1 MSPFRLAFKN
11 LWHLNAQIATCFAC
25 KNQCKNEVLTRFALS
40 LTAHPR
46 HVSSSAVEDA
56 LRGQS
61 DRFRKFSW
69 PILILSAVLTMGLV
83 ADLAFVDTPVF
94 HTDLADFAPDSESAD
109 AHERISEHFSN
120 ETRPMFVHVTRDDG
134 GNVLDM
140 ASLNLMDSHL
150 DIVQNESEMMQDVV
164 KDWITAPSILQL
176 ALDEEADEVQLSEV
190 ESWEEML
197 NLVIDVNESDCP
209 GDISKQREVAQF
221 ILDGMLHKDF
231 EGSDICLWI
240 QTNSEEG
247 SATVSASSTLWIL
260 EIDPDLPSEERKD
273 KQDQLRDIFQ
283 KLSADSDLNYG
294 VASLDLIS
302 HDIDEGTFD
311 NLATL
316 IFLAVIVVVLLLA
329 ISFRSVKGVVFPLVG
344 LSSALIW
351 TYGILNLF
359 GTRFTA
365 LEVAVAPL
373 VLGLG
378 IDYSIHL
385 QRRYNSFKKD
395 VSDSAESW
403 LASCG
408 KLSTPLGL
416 AVITT
421 VAAFLANIISPL
433 PPLET
438 FGIALAVGVLSAF
451 INATVVVG
459 ALHVVLD
466 SSKDKLPAEPIRMP
480 RLSKKIVDLQRSQQ
494 ALVLIVALIISG
506 LSIIGAM
513 GLETEFDLTDFL
525 DDEMEIM
532 EVREDLDTSYE
543 SAGWK
548 VVYVLME
555 PVGTQDEIDDDFK
568 LLNEMRGLHFDLAN
582 NHDVVGG
589 GGVDSSPSYEGPY
602 KVLYDAVDN
611 DVLFGERYGL
621 VITNG
626 DLRRGIASQFDLGA
640 AFANLSE
647 NTSVA
652 DPYAGDLWAD
662 RVENTV
668 HLEGDKIKH
677 IRIEVRVDASTS
689 SETSRVVQW
698 FEDELGEEEDSG
710 KMRSE
715 LSGVANVYVTGDL
728 VALQNVLDGLNSSQL
743 SSTAISFIVSFVVL
757 LLLTRRPVP
766 AIVVLTPVVL
776 ATLWVVGS
784 MVVLSLKWNVLTV
797 MVTALSLG
805 IGIDYVIHMWRRFE
819 SEREKRDDVWEA
831 LEETISTT
839 GVALVLSAGTTGL
852 GFLVLLFSPMPV
864 VQQFGLVTALTVT
877 YSLILSIVV
886 LPVLLL
892 MSENNSPGGE

>member
-1 MSPFRLAFKN
+1 MSLPA
-11 LWHLNAQIATCFAC
+11 I
-25 KNQCKNEVLTRFALS
+25 
-40 LTAHPR
+40 
-46 HVSSSAVEDA
+46 EDG

-69 PILILSAVLTMGLV
+69 PILIVSAAMTIGLV
-83 ADLAFVDTPVF
+83 ADLAFVDTPSF
-94 HTDLADFAPDSESAD
+94 HTDLSDFAPDSESAD
-109 AHERISEHFSN
+109 AHDRISEHFSN
-120 ETRPMFVHVTRDDG
+120 ETRPLFVHVTRDDG

-140 ASLNLMDSHL
+140 DSLNLMNSHL
-150 DIVQNESEMMQDVV
+150 SKVENESKSMQDIVVN
-164 KDWITAPSILQL
+164 WITAPSILQL
-176 ALDEEADEVQLSEV
+176 ALDEEANGTELSSV
-190 ESWEEML
+190 DSWEDML
-197 NLVIDVNESDCP
+197 DLVIDVNESDCP
-209 GDISKQREVAQF
+209 GDVSKQREVAQF
-221 ILDGMLHKDF
+221 ILDGMLNEDF
-231 EGSDICLWI
+231 DGTEICLWI
-240 QTNSEEG
+240 ETDGQEG
-247 SATVSASSTLWIL
+247 SPVVSASSTLWIL
-260 EIDPDLPSEERKD
+260 EVDPNLSNSERKT
-273 KQDQLRDIFQ
+273 KQNQHREVFEEI
-283 KLSADSDLNYG
+283 SSDSDLNYG

-316 IFLAVIVVVLLLA
+316 ILLAVLVVVVLLA

-351 TYGILNLF
+351 TYGLLNLS
-359 GTRFTA
+359 GARFTA

-385 QRRYNSFKKD
+385 QRRYNSFK
-395 VSDSAESW
+395 VEVGDSAEAW

-438 FGIALAVGVLSAF
+438 FGIALAVGVISAF
-451 INATVVVG
+451 VNATIVVG
-459 ALHVVLD
+459 ALHVVID
-466 SSKDKLPAEPIRMP
+466 SANDKASAEPIRMP
-480 RLSKKIVDLQRSQQ
+480 RLSKKLVDLQRSQQ
-494 ALVLIVALIISG
+494 VLVLIVALIISG
-506 LSIIGAM
+506 VSIIGAM

-525 DDEMEIM
+525 DEEMEIM
-532 EVREDLDTSYE
+532 QVRDELDQSYE

-555 PVGTQDEIDDDFK
+555 PSKSSEEIDNDLI
-568 LLNEMRGLHFDLAN
+568 LLNEMRGLHNDLAN

-602 KVLYDAVDN
+602 KVLFDAVDN
-611 DVLFGERYGL
+611 DVLFGESYGL
-621 VITNG
+621 VITSG
-626 DLRRGIASQFDLGA
+626 DLRRGIAEEFDLGA
-640 AFANLSE
+640 AFVSLSQ
-647 NTSVA
+647 NNSIA
-652 DPYAGDLWAD
+652 DPYTGASWAERVKDTVDLD
-662 RVENTV
+662 
-668 HLEGDKIKH
+668 GDKIKH

-689 SETSRVVQW
+689 SDTSRVVQW
-698 FEDELGEEEDSG
+698 FEEELGTESESG
-710 KMRSE
+710 KLRSE

-757 LLLTRRPVP
+757 LVLTRRPVP

-839 GVALVLSAGTTGL
+839 GVALVLSAGTTSL

-877 YSLILSIVV
+877 YSLVLSIIV

-892 MSENNSPGGE
+892 MSEVNSTAGE

>member
-1 MSPFRLAFKN
+1 MTF
-11 LWHLNAQIATCFAC
+11 
-25 KNQCKNEVLTRFALS
+25 
-40 LTAHPR
+40 
-46 HVSSSAVEDA
+46 
-56 LRGQS
+56 
-61 DRFRKFSW
+61 
-69 PILILSAVLTMGLV
+69 GLV
-83 ADLAFVDTPVF
+83 ADLAFVDTPTF
-94 HTDLADFAPDSESAD
+94 HTDLSDFAPDSDSSE
-109 AHERISEHFSN
+109 AHDRISEHFSN
-120 ETRPMFVHVTRDDG
+120 ETRPLFVHVTRDDG

-140 ASLNLMDSHL
+140 NSLNLMDTHL
-150 DIVQNESEMMQDVV
+150 STVENHSKSMNDVV
-164 KDWITAPSILQL
+164 VNWITAPSILQL
-176 ALDEEADEVQLSEV
+176 ALDEEANKTKLSTV
-190 ESWEEML
+190 NSWEEML
-197 NLVIDVNESDCP
+197 DLVIDVNESDCP
-209 GDISKQREVAQF
+209 GDVSKQREVAQF
-221 ILDGMLHKDF
+221 ILDGMLNSDF
-231 EGSDICLWI
+231 DGTEICLWI
-240 QTNSEEG
+240 ETDGDEG
-247 SATVSASSTLWIL
+247 SPVVSASSTLWIL
-260 EIDPDLPSEERKD
+260 EVDPNLSNSERKI
-273 KQDQLRDIFQ
+273 KQDQLRQVFEE
-283 KLSADSDLNYG
+283 LSSNSDLNYG

-316 IFLAVIVVVLLLA
+316 ILLAVLVVVLLLA

-351 TYGILNLF
+351 TYGLLNLS
-359 GTRFTA
+359 GARFTA

-385 QRRYNSFKKD
+385 QRRYNSFKGEIG
-395 VSDSAESW
+395 DSAESW

-438 FGIALAVGVLSAF
+438 FGIALAVGVISAF
-451 INATVVVG
+451 VNATIVVG
-459 ALHVVLD
+459 ALHVVID
-466 SSKDKLPAEPIRMP
+466 SANDKTPAEPIRMP
-480 RLSKKIVDLQRSQQ
+480 RLSKKLVDLQRSQQ
-494 ALVLIVALIISG
+494 VSVLIVALIISG
-506 LSIIGAM
+506 VSIIGAM

-525 DDEMEIM
+525 DEEMEIM
-532 EVREDLDTSYE
+532 QVRDELDRSYE

-555 PVGTQDEIDDDFK
+555 PSKSSEEIDNDLI
-568 LLNEMRGLHFDLAN
+568 LLNEMRGLHNDLAN

-589 GGVDSSPSYEGPY
+589 GGVDSIPSYEGPY

-611 DVLFGERYGL
+611 DVMFGESFGL

-626 DLRRGIASQFDLGA
+626 DLRRGIAEQFDLGA
-640 AFANLSE
+640 AFVSLSQ

-652 DPYAGDLWAD
+652 DPYTGASWAD
-662 RVENTV
+662 RVRDTV
-668 HLEGDKIKH
+668 DLDGDKIKH

-689 SETSRVVQW
+689 SDTSRVVQW
-698 FEDELGEEEDSG
+698 FEEELGTESESG
-710 KMRSE
+710 KLRSE
-715 LSGVANVYVTGDL
+715 LSGVAKVYVTGDL

-819 SEREKRDDVWEA
+819 SERAKREDVWEA

-839 GVALVLSAGTTGL
+839 GVALVLSAGTTSL

-877 YSLILSIVV
+877 YSLVLSIIV

-892 MSENNSPGGE
+892 MSEVNSTTGE

>member
-1 MSPFRLAFKN
+1 MSLPAIEER
-11 LWHLNAQIATCFAC
+11 
-25 KNQCKNEVLTRFALS
+25 
-40 LTAHPR
+40 
-46 HVSSSAVEDA
+46 

-69 PILILSAVLTMGLV
+69 PILIVSAALTVGLV
-83 ADLAFVDTPVF
+83 ADLAFVDTPSF
-94 HTDLADFAPDSESAD
+94 HTDLSDFAPESESAD
-109 AHERISEHFSN
+109 AHDRISEHFSN
-120 ETRPMFVHVTRDDG
+120 ETRPLFVHVTRDDG

-140 ASLNLMDSHL
+140 TSLNLMNAHL
-150 DIVQNESEMMQDVV
+150 SEIENESKSMQDVV
-164 KDWITAPSILQL
+164 VNWITAPSILQL
-176 ALDEEADEVQLSEV
+176 ALDEEANKTELSTVQ
-190 ESWEEML
+190 SWEEML

-209 GDISKQREVAQF
+209 GDVSKQREVAQF
-221 ILDGMLHKDF
+221 ILDGMLNKDF
-231 EGSDICLWI
+231 DGTEICLWI
-240 QTNSEEG
+240 ETDGQEG
-247 SATVSASSTLWIL
+247 SPVVSASSTLWIL
-260 EIDPDLPSEERKD
+260 EVDPNLSNSERKI
-273 KQDQLRDIFQ
+273 KQDQLRDVFEE
-283 KLSADSDLNYG
+283 LSKNSELNYG

-302 HDIDEGTFD
+302 NDIDEGTFD

-316 IFLAVIVVVLLLA
+316 ILLAVLVVVVLLA

-351 TYGILNLF
+351 TYGLLNLA
-359 GTRFTA
+359 GARFTA

-385 QRRYNSFKKD
+385 QRRYNSFKGQIG
-395 VSDSAESW
+395 DSAEAW

-438 FGIALAVGVLSAF
+438 FGIALAVGVVSAF
-451 INATVVVG
+451 VNATIVVG
-459 ALHVVLD
+459 ALHVVID
-466 SSKDKLPAEPIRMP
+466 SANDKAPAEPIRMP
-480 RLSKKIVDLQRSQQ
+480 RLSKKLVDLQRSQQ
-494 ALVLIVALIISG
+494 VLVLIVALIVSG
-506 LSIIGAM
+506 VSIIGAM

-525 DDEMEIM
+525 DEEMEIM
-532 EVREDLDTSYE
+532 QVRDELDNSYE

-555 PVGTQDEIDDDFK
+555 PSASNQEIDNDFI
-568 LLNEMRGLHFDLAN
+568 LLNEMRGLHNDLAN

-611 DVLFGERYGL
+611 DVMFGETHGL
-621 VITNG
+621 VITSG
-626 DLRRGIASQFDLGA
+626 DLRRGIAEQFDLGA
-640 AFANLSE
+640 AFVSLSQ
-647 NTSVA
+647 NNSVA
-652 DPYAGDLWAD
+652 DPYTGASWAD
-662 RVENTV
+662 RVSETV
-668 HLEGDKIKH
+668 DLDGDKIKH

-689 SETSRVVQW
+689 SDTSRVVQW
-698 FEDELGEEEDSG
+698 FEEELGTESESG
-710 KMRSE
+710 KLRSE
-715 LSGVANVYVTGDL
+715 MSGVASVYVTGDL

-743 SSTAISFIVSFVVL
+743 SSTAISFVVSFIVL

-819 SEREKRDDVWEA
+819 SEREKREDVWEA

-839 GVALVLSAGTTGL
+839 GVALVLSAGTTSL

-877 YSLILSIVV
+877 YSLVLSIIV

-892 MSENNSPGGE
+892 MSEVNSTTSE